1 MAAHPASAGSVR
13 HVPTRTC
20 VACRTTRPKRE
31 LVRIVR
37 TPTGTLVADE
47 TGRLAGRGAYVCR
60 TAACLTIA
68 NTKGSLSRALKTAV
82 PAVLLA
88 SIDLAAG
95 TPHDTIEGGARG
107 QE

>member
-1 MAAHPASAGSVR
+1 M
-13 HVPTRTC
+13 
-20 VACRTTRPKRE
+20 ACRTSRPKGE

-37 TPTGTLVADE
+37 TPDHRVVVDD

-68 NTKGSLSRALKTAV
+68 NTKSALSRALEIPVPTA
-82 PAVLLA
+82 LIA
-88 SIDLAAG
+88 SIALG
-95 TPHDTIEGGARG
+95 PDTTTDMIEGGARG